1 MAKIIA
7 VDDQADI
14 VRLVQIN
21 LERRGHQ
28 VLTAQDGE
36 EAIQKIR
43 EELPDLVI
51 SDVTMPKMDRIA
63 LLKELRAEEMTRQ
76 IPFILLTVKAQDG
89 DLWEGYDAGADAY
102 LTKPFKP
109 LDLMEEVER
118 VLEEKNRAV
127 ESG

>member
-21 LERRGHQ
+21 LQRKGHQ

-36 EAIQKIR
+36 EALNKIR

-51 SDVTMPKMDRIA
+51 SDVMMPKMDGIA
-63 LLKELRAEEMTRQ
+63 LLRELRAEDMTRQ
-76 IPFILLTVKAQDG
+76 ISFIMLTVRAQDG
-89 DLWEGYDAGADAY
+89 DIWEGYQSGADAY
-102 LTKPFKP
+102 LTKPFNP
-109 LDLMEEVER
+109 DELLETVER
-118 VLEEKNRAV
+118 VLEEKGREIEA
-127 ESG
+127 G

>member
-21 LERRGHQ
+21 LQRKGHQ

-36 EAIQKIR
+36 EALNKIR

-51 SDVTMPKMDRIA
+51 SDVMMPKLDGIA
-63 LLKELRAEEMTRQ
+63 LLRELRAEDMTRQ
-76 IPFILLTVKAQDG
+76 IPFIMLTVRAQDG
-89 DLWEGYDAGADAY
+89 DIWEGYQSGADAY

-109 LDLMEEVER
+109 DELLETVER
-118 VLEEKNRAV
+118 VLEEKGREIEA
-127 ESG
+127 G